1 MIIDEILAAFPPE
14 VRESTSMRGLV
25 ALTKTFAEQFEATKL
40 QLMATQSQLQAAQS
54 QLQAAQSQL
63 QAAQTQLQ
71 AVQERLTKSQEK
83 IDALEEELRRL
94 RKTPKRPKFRPNGMQ
109 PRNRSNDSQSSF
121 DPFIP
126 AVNAS
131 LIQKEVSEITIQET
145 QHPEGSRFKG
155 YQTFSVQDV
164 SIISKEITY
173 KLEVWQTPSGEIL
186 RAEIPK
192 ELKGQHFGS
201 ALRAFMTNLYAQG
214 MTQPAIHEFLHGL
227 GIEISAGH
235 VNNIFLNEAE
245 EYSKISEAILTA
257 GIQEAEYIRADDTG
271 EKHEHKPCYCTHI
284 GGQYFSYYKTTFSKS
299 RENFLGILLQGKEG
313 YHINEAMIWHLFQ
326 CGVKDNV
333 LNLFEEYKG
342 KCYHTKKRLNRL
354 LNELGLKGQKLREQC
369 FEAALVG
376 YICATL
382 LKPGQVFLSDRAGQF
397 ALFDHA
403 GCWVH
408 LERPLRKIVCT
419 SEQAEK
425 ELKQVREAIW
435 TLYRALKEAAVTQTG
450 KECVHKL
457 YDELIAMRTISPAIN
472 DVIQTFRIYRDEMLK
487 ALDHPSLP
495 LHNND
500 SERDIRGV
508 AKRRNI
514 SGSTKSDLGR
524 KFRDALM
531 SLKQTCFRLNYS
543 FWEYLQLWFKG
554 HPPNLSDLIRSRY
567 QMAAP

>member
-1 MIIDEILAAFPPE
+1 MNLDNILNTFPAE
-14 VRESTSMRGLV
+14 VRESPSMRGMVVLIQT
-25 ALTKTFAEQFEATKL
+25 LSEQLA
-40 QLMATQSQLQAAQS
+40 
-54 QLQAAQSQL
+54 
-63 QAAQTQLQ
+63 
-71 AVQERLTKSQEK
+71 KSQEK

-109 PRNRSNDSQSSF
+109 PRNRSNDSPSSSN
-121 DPFIP
+121 PFTP
-126 AVNAS
+126 AVSAS

-155 YQTFSVQDV
+155 YQTFSIQDV

-173 KLEVWQTPSGEIL
+173 KLEVWQTPSGKIL

-192 ELKGQHFGS
+192 ELEGQHFGS
-201 ALRAFMTNLYAQG
+201 TMRAFMANLYAQG
-214 MTQPAIHEFLHGL
+214 MTQPAIHELLRGFGVD
-227 GIEISAGH
+227 ISAGH
-235 VNNIFLNEAE
+235 VSNIFLNEAE
-245 EYSKISEAILTA
+245 EYSKVSEAILST
-257 GIQEAEYIRADDTG
+257 GIQEADYIRADDTG
-271 EKHEHKPCYCTHI
+271 EKHEYKPCYCTHI
-284 GGQYFSYYKTTFSKS
+284 GGQYFSYYKTTSSKS
-299 RENFLGILLQGKEG
+299 RENFLRILLQGKEG
-313 YHINEAMIWHLFQ
+313 YHINESMIWHLFQ
-326 CGVKDNV
+326 CGVKDDV

-342 KCYHTKKRLNRL
+342 KCFHTKKGLNRL
-354 LNELGLKGQKLREQC
+354 LNGLGLKGQKLREQC

-376 YICATL
+376 FICAAL

-403 GCWVH
+403 ACWIH
-408 LERPLRKIVCT
+408 MERPLRKIMCA

-425 ELKQVREAIW
+425 ELKRVREAIW
-435 TLYRALKEAAVTQTG
+435 TLYRALKETALTQIS
-450 KECVHKL
+450 KEHVNKL
-457 YDELIAMRTISPAIN
+457 YDELVAMKTISPGIN
-472 DVIQTFRIYRDEMLK
+472 DVIHNFHAYRDEMLK

-531 SLKQTCFRLNYS
+531 TLKQTCFRLGYN
-543 FWEYLQLWFKG
+543 FWEYLQLWFRG
-554 HPPNLSDLIRSRY
+554 DPPNLPDLIRSRY
-567 QMAAP
+567 QMATA